1 MIQLVQ
7 ATEESEVCKRP
18 SGAFHVLAF
27 MAPLNT
33 RGFRI
38 LDLQESNLRKTF
50 PHRRENIRS
59 FPCLTT
65 LYPPKKK
72 TASWCHQFCY
82 LQAEEAMIDTAQKF
96 VIGKLE
102 ELDEEE
108 LPVRLFSAGLSLRK
122 GTFIPCYT
130 IIWYTFIF
138 LNGST
143 ESHGRFKCTLGVGC
157 RTHLGSGLRPV
168 NIHGMMKLLK
178 LGNSPF
184 LSQEESVL

>member
-18 SGAFHVLAF
+18 SGVFHVLAF

-72 TASWCHQFCY
+72 NCIMVPPILLSPGWRSDDRHCSEVRHWKVGGIGWRRASG
-82 LQAEEAMIDTAQKF
+82 A
-96 VIGKLE
+96 
-102 ELDEEE
+102 
-108 LPVRLFSAGLSLRK
+108 PVFSWPFPTKRYIYTMFYHHLVYFHLFEW
-122 GTFIPCYT
+122 IN
-130 IIWYTFIF
+130 W
-138 LNGST
+138 
-143 ESHGRFKCTLGVGC
+143 ESWKIQMHTRGRV
-157 RTHLGSGLRPV
+157 
-168 NIHGMMKLLK
+168 
-178 LGNSPF
+178 
-184 LSQEESVL
+184 

>member
-18 SGAFHVLAF
+18 SGVFHVLAF

-72 TASWCHQFCY
+72 KLHHGATNSAISRLKKRWSTLLRSSSLESWRNWMKKSFRCACFQLAFPYEKVHLY
-82 LQAEEAMIDTAQKF
+82 H
-96 VIGKLE
+96 VIPSFGI
-102 ELDEEE
+102 
-108 LPVRLFSAGLSLRK
+108 LSSFWMDQLRVMEDSNA
-122 GTFIPCYT
+122 YS
-130 IIWYTFIF
+130 
-138 LNGST
+138 GS
-143 ESHGRFKCTLGVGC
+143 GVGP
-157 RTHLGSGLRPV
+157 T
-168 NIHGMMKLLK
+168 
-178 LGNSPF
+178 
-184 LSQEESVL
+184 